1 MSERYQT
8 RMNTTFYTPPEM
20 FHTESTLRYK
30 LRNLMLSHSPQE
42 IYSTFR
48 QMLEE
53 DYTFLQTLFAQPEPE
68 QAHAPVQPE
77 PPASAPV
84 AHTHT
89 QAQPQEPVAES
100 TLRPPKSRP
109 DMKIRVVK
117 KDTSTPIPTPKPIT
131 LEVTT
136 EKEKRA
142 LLKKEQADKVKEKNA
157 ELVAKGIEPA
167 SLLTKESL
175 KKWVEDEVL
184 TYAQIARDH
193 VGLPADQIASLAK
206 GYGFQSPIVKKRAML
221 FANK

>member
-68 QAHAPVQPE
+68 QVRAPVQPE

-84 AHTHT
+84 PATLAHA
-89 QAQPQEPVAES
+89 QAQEPPAES

-117 KDTSTPIPTPKPIT
+117 KETATPIPTPKPIT

-206 GYGFQSPIVKKRAML
+206 GYGFQSPIVKRRAML
-221 FANK
+221 FANR

>member
-1 MSERYQT
+1 MSETYKT

-20 FHTESTLRYK
+20 FHMESTLRYK
-30 LRNLMLSHSPQE
+30 LRNLMLSHTPQE

-53 DYTFLQTLFAQPEPE
+53 DYTFLQSLFAQREPAPPLAPQPPAA
-68 QAHAPVQPE
+68 QAQAQE
-77 PPASAPV
+77 PP
-84 AHTHT
+84 
-89 QAQPQEPVAES
+89 AES

-117 KDTSTPIPTPKPIT
+117 KDTSTPKPKAEPIAV
-131 LEVTT
+131 EVTT

-142 LLKKEQADKVKEKNA
+142 LIKKEQAEKVKEKYA
-157 ELVAKGIEPA
+157 ELLNKGIEPA
-167 SLLTKESL
+167 SLLTKDSL
-175 KKWVEDEVL
+175 KKWVEEEGL

>member
-30 LRNLMLSHSPQE
+30 LRNLMLSHSAQE

-53 DYTFLQTLFAQPEPE
+53 DYTFLQTLFAPQEPQ
-68 QAHAPVQPE
+68 QARAPVQPE
-77 PPASAPV
+77 PTATASAT
-84 AHTHT
+84 AT
-89 QAQPQEPVAES
+89 QAQEPVAES

-142 LLKKEQADKVKEKNA
+142 LVKKEQADKVKEKYA

-193 VGLPADQIASLAK
+193 VGLPAEQIASLAK
-206 GYGFQSPIVKKRAML
+206 GYGFQSPIVKRRAML

>member
-1 MSERYQT
+1 
-8 RMNTTFYTPPEM
+8 MNTTFYTPPEM
-20 FHTESTLRYK
+20 FHMESTLRYK
-30 LRNLMLSHSPQE
+30 LRNLMLSHTPQE

-53 DYTFLQTLFAQPEPE
+53 DYTFLQSLFAQREPAPPLAPQPPAA
-68 QAHAPVQPE
+68 QAQAQE
-77 PPASAPV
+77 PP
-84 AHTHT
+84 
-89 QAQPQEPVAES
+89 AES

-117 KDTSTPIPTPKPIT
+117 KDTSTPKPKAEPIAV
-131 LEVTT
+131 EVTT

-142 LLKKEQADKVKEKNA
+142 LIKKEQAEKVKEKYA
-157 ELVAKGIEPA
+157 ELLNKGIEPA

-175 KKWVEDEVL
+175 KKWVEEEGL

-206 GYGFQSPIVKKRAML
+206 GYGFQSPVVKRRAML

>member
-1 MSERYQT
+1 MSERYKT

-30 LRNLMLSHSPQE
+30 LRNLMLSHSAQE

-53 DYTFLQTLFAQPEPE
+53 DYTFLQSLFAQPE
-68 QAHAPVQPE
+68 QARSPVQPE
-77 PPASAPV
+77 PPAPAPATH
-84 AHTHT
+84 AHA
-89 QAQPQEPVAES
+89 QAQEPPAES

-117 KDTSTPIPTPKPIT
+117 KDTATPIPTPKPLT
-131 LEVTT
+131 VEVTT

-142 LLKKEQADKVKEKNA
+142 LLKKDQADKVKEKNA

-206 GYGFQSPIVKKRAML
+206 GYGFQSPIVKRRAML

>member
-84 AHTHT
+84 PATHTH
-89 QAQPQEPVAES
+89 AQEPVAES

-117 KDTSTPIPTPKPIT
+117 KETATPIPTPKPIT

-206 GYGFQSPIVKKRAML
+206 GYGFQSPIVKRRAML

>member
-30 LRNLMLSHSPQE
+30 LRNLMLSHSAQE

-53 DYTFLQTLFAQPEPE
+53 DYTFLQSLFAQPE
-68 QAHAPVQPE
+68 QARVPVQPE
-77 PPASAPV
+77 PPAPA
-84 AHTHT
+84 A
-89 QAQPQEPVAES
+89 QAQAQEPPAES

-142 LLKKEQADKVKEKNA
+142 LIKKEQADKVKEKYA

-175 KKWVEDEVL
+175 KKWVEDDVL

>member
-1 MSERYQT
+1 
-8 RMNTTFYTPPEM
+8 
-20 FHTESTLRYK
+20 
-30 LRNLMLSHSPQE
+30 
-42 IYSTFR
+42 
-48 QMLEE
+48 MLEE
-53 DYTFLQTLFAQPEPE
+53 DYTFLQSLFAVSPQQEP
-68 QAHAPVQPE
+68 ARSNPE
-77 PPASAPV
+77 PPAPP
-84 AHTHT
+84 T
-89 QAQPQEPVAES
+89 QAQELPTES

-117 KDTSTPIPTPKPIT
+117 KDTATPKPIAV
-131 LEVTT
+131 EVTT

-157 ELVAKGIEPA
+157 ELLGKGIEPV

-175 KKWVEDEVL
+175 KKWVEEEGL

-206 GYGFQSPIVKKRAML
+206 GYGFQSPVVKRRAML

>member
-1 MSERYQT
+1 
-8 RMNTTFYTPPEM
+8 MNTTFYTPPEM

-53 DYTFLQTLFAQPEPE
+53 DYTFLQSLFAQPE
-68 QAHAPVQPE
+68 QARSPVQPE
-77 PPASAPV
+77 PPAPAP
-84 AHTHT
+84 ATH
-89 QAQPQEPVAES
+89 AQEPPAES

-117 KDTSTPIPTPKPIT
+117 KDTATPIPTPKPLT
-131 LEVTT
+131 VEVTT

-142 LLKKEQADKVKEKNA
+142 LLKKDQADKVKEKNA

-206 GYGFQSPIVKKRAML
+206 GYGFQSPIVKRRAML

>member
-1 MSERYQT
+1 
-8 RMNTTFYTPPEM
+8 MNTTFYTPPEM

-53 DYTFLQTLFAQPEPE
+53 DYTFLQSLFAQQEPPPPIARPLAPEPRTTP
-68 QAHAPVQPE
+68 Q
-77 PPASAPV
+77 PPA
-84 AHTHT
+84 
-89 QAQPQEPVAES
+89 QAQAQAPIAES
-100 TLRPPKSRP
+100 SLRPPKSRP

-117 KDTSTPIPTPKPIT
+117 KDTATPKPKAEPIAV
-131 LEVTT
+131 EVTT

-142 LLKKEQADKVKEKNA
+142 LIKKEQADKVKEKYA
-157 ELVAKGIEPA
+157 ELVGKGIEPA
-167 SLLTKESL
+167 SLLTKDSL
-175 KKWVEDEVL
+175 KRWVEEEAL

>member
-1 MSERYQT
+1 
-8 RMNTTFYTPPEM
+8 
-20 FHTESTLRYK
+20 
-30 LRNLMLSHSPQE
+30 
-42 IYSTFR
+42 
-48 QMLEE
+48 MLEE
-53 DYTFLQTLFAQPEPE
+53 DYTFLQTLFAQPAPE
-68 QAHAPVQPE
+68 QVRVPVEPE
-77 PPASAPV
+77 PPAPVPASATA
-84 AHTHT
+84 AHA
-89 QAQPQEPVAES
+89 QAQEPVAES

-117 KDTSTPIPTPKPIT
+117 KDMATPIPTPKPIT

-142 LLKKEQADKVKEKNA
+142 LLKKEQADKVKEKYA

>member
-1 MSERYQT
+1 
-8 RMNTTFYTPPEM
+8 
-20 FHTESTLRYK
+20 
-30 LRNLMLSHSPQE
+30 
-42 IYSTFR
+42 
-48 QMLEE
+48 
-53 DYTFLQTLFAQPEPE
+53 
-68 QAHAPVQPE
+68 
-77 PPASAPV
+77 
-84 AHTHT
+84 
-89 QAQPQEPVAES
+89 
-100 TLRPPKSRP
+100 
-109 DMKIRVVK
+109 MKIRVVK

-221 FANK
+221 FANR

>member
-1 MSERYQT
+1 
-8 RMNTTFYTPPEM
+8 MNTTFYTPPEM

-53 DYTFLQTLFAQPEPE
+53 DYTFLQSLFALSPQQEP
-68 QAHAPVQPE
+68 VRSNPE
-77 PPASAPV
+77 PPARPP
-84 AHTHT
+84 T
-89 QAQPQEPVAES
+89 QSQEPIAES

-117 KDTSTPIPTPKPIT
+117 KDTATPKPKAETIAV
-131 LEVTT
+131 EVTT

-142 LLKKEQADKVKEKNA
+142 LLKKEQADKVKEKYA
-157 ELVAKGIEPA
+157 ELVGKGIEPA
-167 SLLTKESL
+167 SLLTKDSL
-175 KKWVEDEVL
+175 KRWVEEEAL

>member
-1 MSERYQT
+1 
-8 RMNTTFYTPPEM
+8 MNTTFYTPPEM

-53 DYTFLQTLFAQPEPE
+53 DYTFLQSLFAQQEPARPLAPEPRTTP
-68 QAHAPVQPE
+68 Q
-77 PPASAPV
+77 PPAA
-84 AHTHT
+84 
-89 QAQPQEPVAES
+89 QAQAPIAES
-100 TLRPPKSRP
+100 SLRPPKSKP

-117 KDTSTPIPTPKPIT
+117 KDTPTPKPIAV
-131 LEVTT
+131 EVTT

-142 LLKKEQADKVKEKNA
+142 LLKKEQADKVKEKYA
-157 ELVAKGIEPA
+157 ELVDKGIEPA
-167 SLLTKESL
+167 SLLTKDSL
-175 KKWVEDEVL
+175 KRWVEVEAL

>member
-1 MSERYQT
+1 MSERYGT

-30 LRNLMLSHSPQE
+30 LRNLMLSHTPQE

-53 DYTFLQTLFAQPEPE
+53 DYTFLQSLFAVSPQQEP
-68 QAHAPVQPE
+68 ARSNPE
-77 PPASAPV
+77 PPAPP
-84 AHTHT
+84 T
-89 QAQPQEPVAES
+89 QAQELPTES

-117 KDTSTPIPTPKPIT
+117 KDTAIPKPIAV
-131 LEVTT
+131 EVTT

-142 LLKKEQADKVKEKNA
+142 LLKKEQADKVKEKYA
-157 ELVAKGIEPA
+157 ELVGKGIEPA
-167 SLLTKESL
+167 SLLTKDSL
-175 KKWVEDEVL
+175 KRWVEEEAL

-193 VGLPADQIASLAK
+193 GGLPADQIASLAK

>member
-1 MSERYQT
+1 MSERYQS

-53 DYTFLQTLFAQPEPE
+53 DYTFLQTLFAPPEPE
-68 QAHAPVQPE
+68 QTRSPVQPE
-77 PPASAPV
+77 PTAPASV
-84 AHTHT
+84 AHAHA
-89 QAQPQEPVAES
+89 QAQPQEPPAES

-117 KDTSTPIPTPKPIT
+117 KDTAPPKPIT

-175 KKWVEDEVL
+175 KKWIEDEVL

-206 GYGFQSPIVKKRAML
+206 GYGFQSPIVKRRAML

>member
-8 RMNTTFYTPPEM
+8 RMNTTFYTPPDM

-53 DYTFLQTLFAQPEPE
+53 DYTFLQTLFSRPAPE
-68 QAHAPVQPE
+68 QPRAPVEPE
-77 PPASAPV
+77 PPVPATH
-84 AHTHT
+84 AHAH
-89 QAQPQEPVAES
+89 PQEPVAES

-221 FANK
+221 FANR

>member
-1 MSERYQT
+1 MSETYGT
-8 RMNTTFYTPPEM
+8 RMNTTFYTPPEL
-20 FHTESTLRYK
+20 FHSESTLRYK
-30 LRNLMLSHSPQE
+30 LRHLMLTHSPQE

-53 DYTFLQTLFAQPEPE
+53 DYTFLHSLF
-68 QAHAPVQPE
+68 V
-77 PPASAPV
+77 PPATP
-84 AHTHT
+84 
-89 QAQPQEPVAES
+89 QPPQEQHPASPPTQEYSAES

-117 KDTSTPIPTPKPIT
+117 KETATPMPTPKPKPEPDT
-131 LEVTT
+131 VEVTT

-142 LLKKEQADKVKEKNA
+142 LLKKEQVDKVKEKNA
-157 ELVAKGIEPA
+157 ELVAKGIEPV

-175 KKWVEDEVL
+175 KKWVEEEAL
-184 TYAQIARDH
+184 TYAQIAREH

-206 GYGFQSPIVKKRAML
+206 GYGFQSPIVKRRAML

>member
-1 MSERYQT
+1 
-8 RMNTTFYTPPEM
+8 
-20 FHTESTLRYK
+20 
-30 LRNLMLSHSPQE
+30 
-42 IYSTFR
+42 
-48 QMLEE
+48 
-53 DYTFLQTLFAQPEPE
+53 
-68 QAHAPVQPE
+68 
-77 PPASAPV
+77 
-84 AHTHT
+84 
-89 QAQPQEPVAES
+89 
-100 TLRPPKSRP
+100 
-109 DMKIRVVK
+109 MKIRVVK
-117 KDTSTPIPTPKPIT
+117 KDTATPIPTPKPIT

-142 LLKKEQADKVKEKNA
+142 LIKKEQADKVKEKYA

-175 KKWVEDEVL
+175 KKWVEDDVL

>member
-1 MSERYQT
+1 MSDTYTT

-20 FHTESTLRYK
+20 FHMESTLRYK
-30 LRNLMLSHSPQE
+30 LRNLMLSHTPQE

-53 DYTFLQTLFAQPEPE
+53 DYTFLQSLFAQREPAPPLAPQPPAA
-68 QAHAPVQPE
+68 QAQE
-77 PPASAPV
+77 PP
-84 AHTHT
+84 
-89 QAQPQEPVAES
+89 AES

-117 KDTSTPIPTPKPIT
+117 KDTATPKPKAEPIAV
-131 LEVTT
+131 EVTT

-142 LLKKEQADKVKEKNA
+142 LLKKEQAEKVKEKYA
-157 ELVAKGIEPA
+157 ELVNKGIEPA
-167 SLLTKESL
+167 SLLTKDSL
-175 KKWVEDEVL
+175 KKWVEEEGL